1 MCNVNGIGQFL
12 RVLTGLIL
20 IALAWFGPQTSI
32 LSFEWM
38 YLWKFGWLG
47 LIPLISGI
55 AAFCPIYAVLG
66 FSHKPHDKKK

>member
-1 MCNVNGIGQFL
+1 MCNISGIGQFL
-12 RVLTGLIL
+12 RVIIGLIL
-20 IALAWFGPQTSI
+20 IALAWYGPQTSL

-38 YLWKFGWLG
+38 HFWKLGWIG

-66 FSHKPHDKKK
+66 FGNKQHDQKQ

>member
-1 MCNVNGIGQFL
+1 MCNVNVLGQFL
-12 RVLTGLIL
+12 RVLFGLIL

-32 LSFEWM
+32 LSFELM
-38 YLWKFGWLG
+38 YLWKFGWIG

-66 FSHKPHDKKK
+66 FGHKHNDQKQ

>member
-12 RVLTGLIL
+12 RVLFGLIL

-32 LSFEWM
+32 LSFEFM
-38 YLWKFGWLG
+38 YLWRLGWIG

-66 FSHKPHDKKK
+66 FGHKHHDQEQ

>member
-1 MCNVNGIGQFL
+1 MCNLSTFGQIL
-12 RVLTGLIL
+12 RIIIGLIL

-32 LSFEWM
+32 LSGEWM
-38 YLWKFGWLG
+38 DLWVLGWFG

-66 FSHKPHDKKK
+66 FGHPHKPKK